1 MNFVTKEE
9 KAMILDLKKL
19 FVTENMSLP
28 ISYSLDLSDV
38 EFAGE
43 FPLKQP
49 VSIEGQVK
57 NKAGLVTL
65 SVNVSYSYTAPCDRC
80 TKECTDENSFSYV
93 RNLATHIE
101 NEDSDSILTVP
112 DYKLNLD
119 EIFRDEVILDVPM
132 KHLCKEDCKGICFGC
147 GQNLNDGE
155 CRCSE

>member
-1 MNFVTKEE
+1 
-9 KAMILDLKKL
+9 MILDLKRL
-19 FVTENMSLP
+19 FGTENMSLP
-28 ISYSLDLSDV
+28 ISCSLDLSDV

-65 SVNVSYSYTAPCDRC
+65 ELNVSYCYCAPCDRC
-80 TKECTDENSFSYV
+80 TKECSEEKSFSYV

-101 NEDSDSILTVP
+101 GEDSDSILTVP
-112 DYKLNLD
+112 DYKLDLG
-119 EIFRDEVILDVPM
+119 ELCREEVILDVPT
-132 KHLCKEDCKGICFGC
+132 KHLCSENCKGICFGC
-147 GQNLNDGE
+147 GQNLNDGQ

>member
-1 MNFVTKEE
+1 MDFVTKEDGL
-9 KAMILDLKKL
+9 MILDLKRL
-19 FVTENMSLP
+19 FGTENGSLP

-38 EFAGE
+38 EFSGE

-49 VSIEGQVK
+49 VNIVGEVK
-57 NKAGLVTL
+57 NKSGLVTL
-65 SVNVSYSYTAPCDRC
+65 TLNVNYSYTAPCDRC
-80 TKECTDENSFSYV
+80 TKECSEERSLSYV

-101 NEDSDSILTVP
+101 GEDSDSILTVA

-119 EIFRDEVILDVPM
+119 ELCREEVILDVPT

-155 CRCSE
+155 CRCSL